1 MLRGIVKFTT
11 NECSYLS
18 EKLPRFSPD
27 GQAETRFEISREDAE
42 TILDLLP
49 PIQENSEVE
58 KSIRNKLVAFLQS

>member
-11 NECSYLS
+11 NECFYLS
-18 EKLPRFSPD
+18 KKLPRFSPD
-27 GQAETRFEISREDAE
+27 GEVETRFEISREDAE

-58 KSIRNKLVAFLQS
+58 KSIRNKLIAFLQS